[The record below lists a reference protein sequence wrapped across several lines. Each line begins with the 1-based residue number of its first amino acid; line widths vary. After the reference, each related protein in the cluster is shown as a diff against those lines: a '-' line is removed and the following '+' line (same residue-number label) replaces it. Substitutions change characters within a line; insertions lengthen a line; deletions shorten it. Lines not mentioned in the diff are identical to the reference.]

1 MKIALTMAIVVAF
14 FGSVMAITFTQS
26 LPLWCAHPEGNG
38 NWIVHSL
45 NMCKGI

>member
-1 MKIALTMAIVVAF
+1 MKTALTLAIVVAF
-14 FGSVMAITFTQS
+14 FGTALTVSFTQS
-26 LPLWCAHPEGNG
+26 LPTWCAHPEGSG